1 MKKVDFSWQN
11 LASRLPHPICPPS
24 IAGAESS
31 SDWTRLSL
39 VLASSPSAE
48 VCLEDYELIA
58 GHPDLP
64 AWWELNGN
72 KAFRLRR
79 HSDRPLPRVTT
90 HPGLPPPESKVVF
103 FNGSDELG
111 LMLWGRSGL
120 VFLSED
126 AYVPGAIIA
135 AGEGFVY
142 LGEQVRS
149 TARLTIN
156 CRNNGAIVIL
166 KDCLIA
172 SDITLM
178 TDDCHA
184 VIDLQSGDRV
194 NTFGGVIWINEH
206 VWIGDGSRIMGDC
219 VINSQ
224 SVIGFGTF
232 LRGVETPGN
241 SVIAGNPPRAVRTGI
256 TWDMN
261 DVPPR

>member
-1 MKKVDFSWQN
+1 MKKIDFSWEG
-11 LASRLPHPICPPS
+11 LAERSPALLTKPGF
-24 IAGAESS
+24 AAAESHA
-31 SDWTRLSL
+31 DWARLL
-39 VLASSPSAE
+39 IVLASSPSAK
-48 VCLEDYELIA
+48 VCLEEYDSVD

-64 AWWELNGN
+64 PWWGANGN
-72 KAFRLRR
+72 KAFRLRS
-79 HSDRPLPRVTT
+79 HADRPLPRIST
-90 HPGLPPPESKVVF
+90 HPGLPAPEGKAVF
-103 FNGSDELG
+103 FNGSDDLG
-111 LMLWGRSGL
+111 LMLWGKSGL
-120 VFLSED
+120 VFLSEG
-126 AYVPGAIIA
+126 VCIPGALIA

-156 CRNNGAIVIL
+156 CRNNGAVVIL

-172 SDITLM
+172 SDVTLM

-194 NTFGGVIWINEH
+194 NTFGGTIWINEH
-206 VWIGDGSRIMGDC
+206 VWIGDNSRIMGDC

-224 SVIGFGTF
+224 SVIGFATF
-232 LRGVETPGN
+232 LRGVETPEN
-241 SVIAGNPPRAVRTGI
+241 SVIAGNPPRAVRAGV